1 MGENASDFR
10 EVLMELVE
18 TTYPE
23 PAEHP
28 SNERWLAYQRGELPA
43 DEEARLAEHL
53 VRCRDCFDLVQAAD
67 ALFGP
72 AEEPADGEALASVA
86 SVALWRQLRPQL
98 FGDRDAQSPSNLRTL
113 RPTRRFHFPYALAA
127 ALFVAL
133 LGMTIW
139 NLEQRSALLALRAP
153 RPNAPIYDF
162 SAGERLTTPGE
173 SGELTAT
180 AGSGPWMLVLHPN
193 EELPA
198 YRLAV
203 RDDAT
208 GRELLS
214 HALRP
219 DADLA
224 LTLDLPEGLPPGR
237 YRLEISADSGGRGD
251 RSAKV
256 LETYF
261 LRVLPETPA
270 RRGS

>member
-10 EVLMELVE
+10 EALMELVE

-43 DEEARLAEHL
+43 DEEASLAEHL

-72 AEEPADGEALASVA
+72 AEEPAAGDELAA
-86 SVALWRQLRPQL
+86 AALWRQLRPQL
-98 FGDRDAQSPSNLRTL
+98 FGDRDAQNPSNLRTL
-113 RPTRRFHFPYALAA
+113 RPARRFHFPYALAA

-133 LGMTIW
+133 LGMTVW
-139 NLEQRSALLALRAP
+139 GLEERSALLALRAP

-162 SAGERLTTPGE
+162 SAGERLATSGAPGE
-173 SGELTAT
+173 SGELKAT
-180 AGSGPWMLVLHPN
+180 AGSGPWMLVLHPS
-193 EELPA
+193 EELPV
-198 YRLAV
+198 YRLAI
-203 RDDAT
+203 RDAAT
-208 GRELLS
+208 GRELSS

-237 YRLEISADSGGRGD
+237 YRLEISAGSGDD

-256 LETYF
+256 ETYF
-261 LRVLPETPA
+261 LRVLPGAQA